1 LQVLRCITQPEMQ
14 CIRKE
19 SSEQAHIH
27 QRWHDI
33 SRWILIFQGRE
44 KCETEQHRTTGAARL
59 WNRVILDAM
68 ADGACFIFWIHSVEN
83 SRGAWSNLNI
93 IILWKR
99 IPRNVAGV
107 QWNHN
112 CCAMKYTTST
122 ICLVLHN
129 FDSLFHRPCQQ
140 TNGNVMRQYEF
151 L

>member
-1 LQVLRCITQPEMQ
+1 MTLADEF
-14 CIRKE
+14 
-19 SSEQAHIH
+19 SS
-27 QRWHDI
+27 
-33 SRWILIFQGRE
+33 FKGE

-107 QWNHN
+107 Q
-112 CCAMKYTTST
+112 
-122 ICLVLHN
+122 
-129 FDSLFHRPCQQ
+129 
-140 TNGNVMRQYEF
+140 
-151 L
+151 